1 MKSRRIIIAPEAR
14 DDLLDIEE
22 WLIESASIRTAEGF
36 VLRIIDFCFSLD
48 LASERGAQRYD
59 LMPGL
64 RIVGFE
70 RRCTIAFAVHD
81 DRVDILRVFRAGR
94 DWEAEFE
101 EE

>member
-1 MKSRRIIIAPEAR
+1 MKRRLVKLTQTAQ
-14 DDLLDIEE
+14 DDLVGLEI
-22 WLIESASIRTAEGF
+22 WLEDAAGKLTARRY
-36 VLRIIDFCFSLD
+36 VDRLIDFCNELD

-70 RRCTIAFAVHD
+70 RRVTIAFAVHD
-81 DRVDILRVFRAGR
+81 NRVDILRVFRAGR
-94 DWEAEFE
+94 DWEADFE